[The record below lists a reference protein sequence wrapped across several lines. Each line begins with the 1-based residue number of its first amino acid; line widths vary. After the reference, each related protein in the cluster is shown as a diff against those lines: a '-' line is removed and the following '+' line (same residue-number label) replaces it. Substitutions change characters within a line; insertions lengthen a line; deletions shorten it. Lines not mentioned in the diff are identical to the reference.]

1 MDIQNKTVLVLGAW
15 GLVGNA
21 ITRKLLT
28 EKPKQIIVTS
38 LKKEEAESYVDQ
50 LAKEFPELPKDYFI
64 PWWGNIFVRN
74 EFKDTDRFEILND
87 SAKRKILMKD
97 IMEEMTT
104 EVLQA
109 SALYQLISKYKP
121 DIIIDSINSAT
132 GIAYQDVYTTYHTI
146 TKTIETNPSKE
157 ALAEET
163 EKLMHSVHSTIDS
176 PYSNII

>member
-28 EKPKQIIVTS
+28 ENPKQIIVTS
-38 LKKEEAESYVDQ
+38 LNKEEAESYADQ
-50 LAKEFPELPKDYFI
+50 LRKEFPDLPNDYFI
-64 PWWGNIFVRN
+64 PWWGNIFVRE
-74 EFKDTDRFEILND
+74 EFKDTNRFEILND
-87 SAKRKILMKD
+87 PVKRKILMKD
-97 IMEEMTT
+97 IMEEMTPD
-104 EVLQA
+104 VLEA
-109 SALYQLISKYKP
+109 SALYNLIEKHKP

-146 TKTIETNPSKE
+146 TKTIQNNPSKE

-163 EKLMHSVHSTIDS
+163 EKFTTAGWAAG
-176 PYSNII
+176 P